1 MLALVKQARGEGHM
15 AIEERPVPAYG
26 TDEVLIRVAYS
37 GICGTDIHI
46 LHDQFAYYPP
56 VILGHEFSGVIEAV
70 GERVTDFAVGE
81 WVVGEPHNRA
91 CGKCYL
97 CRNGHIQNCTDKR
110 SIGWGIDGSF
120 TDYVVMPEK
129 LLHKVPQGLS
139 LRDAAMAEPCA
150 IVAHQ
155 LLERARVTPGDN
167 VVVMG
172 MGPIGLVAAQM
183 AKIAGAGKVI
193 LCGTDADMS
202 CRLPVARALDC
213 FDLFINVQREDALA
227 RVMQETGIG
236 ADLVVEASGAGSAI
250 RSSIKMLKKWGT
262 LCAIGMT
269 GAPTVEIPWN
279 EAMMKV
285 LDVQFNMSSSYG
297 GWDIALKLMASG
309 KLKVAPMIGVR
320 PLRAWETAFADL
332 EAGRAIKLLLQP
344 EAGAEGEN

>member
-1 MLALVKQARGEGHM
+1 MLALVKRGKGEGLM
-15 AIEERPVPAYG
+15 ELRSCPIPTYKE
-26 TDEVLIRVAYS
+26 DEVLVRVAYS

-46 LHDQFAYYPP
+46 LHNQFAYYPP
-56 VILGHEFSGVIEAV
+56 VILGHEFSGVVEAV
-70 GERVTDFAVGE
+70 GAHVTDFSIGDC
-81 WVVGEPHNRA
+81 VVGEPHNRA

-97 CRNGHIQNCTDKR
+97 CRNGHIQNCADKR

-120 TDYVVMPEK
+120 TNYVVMPEK
-129 LLHKVPQGLS
+129 LLHKIPEGLS

-155 LLERARVTPGDN
+155 LLERARVTPGDC

-172 MGPIGLVAAQM
+172 VGPIGLLAAQM

-193 LCGTDADMS
+193 LCGTTADEAY
-202 CRLPVARALDC
+202 RLTVAQQLDC
-213 FDLFINVQREDALA
+213 YDLFINVQTEDAAARILA
-227 RVMQETGIG
+227 ESGIG

-250 RSSIKMLKKWGT
+250 RTAIKVLKKWGT

-269 GAPTVEIPWN
+269 AAPTVEIPWN

-309 KLKVAPMIGVR
+309 KLNVAPMIGVR
-320 PLRAWETAFADL
+320 PLREWKEAFADL
-332 EAGRAIKLLLQP
+332 EAGRAMKLLLQP
-344 EAGAEGEN
+344 EEGELS